1 MTIYPHYYS
10 WWMFINY
17 YNDEYFAQYWHQ
29 VFFFVTELC
38 STGFVLSSVNRELPF
53 TQRKLLMI
61 VRFVSLITK
70 NKWICHLSRKEFTLA
85 FTCFLSFQ
93 YSLPTYFTQRNWPI
107 YRKHFSTWRR
117 ATSSFTRYLF
127 DVTRYLPRCIAHH
140 RIHKKGWLQY
150 HCIFHEWKR
159 KDEL

>member
-1 MTIYPHYYS
+1 MSWSAIWYLLSNYCKISQELPHIYHFSNSIIDLGCARIRMVILLLLTIYPHYYS

-70 NKWICHLSRKEFTLA
+70 NKWIC
-85 FTCFLSFQ
+85 
-93 YSLPTYFTQRNWPI
+93 QRL
-107 YRKHFSTWRR
+107 FS
-117 ATSSFTRYLF
+117 
-127 DVTRYLPRCIAHH
+127 
-140 RIHKKGWLQY
+140 KKTKLN
-150 HCIFHEWKR
+150 
-159 KDEL
+159 